1 MPTIHDENDNWLII
15 TKEEASII
23 YEYYKN
29 QYISYDNQELIS
41 IMQAISKFANQNELS
56 K

>member
-1 MPTIHDENDNWLII
+1 MVVLVINEVEQLVLN
-15 TKEEASII
+15 KEEAKII

-29 QYISYDNQELIS
+29 HYINYEHAQLIS
-41 IMQAISKFANQNELS
+41 IMQAISKFANQDEFS